1 MSAASDVSLNPIA
14 CLIML
19 DRWNI
24 ATDTCVRSATPLT
37 YDIRETW
44 FSVRIYLPGNK
55 GLFIRDP
62 LPRESTEMCLTFKS
76 LFCAFYWEEKYKVG
90 VLM

>member
-24 ATDTCVRSATPLT
+24 ATDTCVRSVTPLT

-44 FSVRIYLPGNK
+44 FSG
-55 GLFIRDP
+55 
-62 LPRESTEMCLTFKS
+62 
-76 LFCAFYWEEKYKVG
+76 
-90 VLM
+90 